1 MKKTITALIATILLS
16 LAFTSC
22 EKDNATNGG
31 GNNNEPAITD
41 DDNGIELNM
50 SNNGNDRIFFDA
62 QILTSNGYIEVTRI
76 YLAISS
82 SNNFYIEENNDYHY
96 GSAMYDIARVGSVAN
111 MSAINTIPT
120 SGWVNQIAVNPGIGY
135 IIRYG
140 GSGFGYTYARL
151 FVKEWLV
158 NTNGG
163 IIGAT
168 VVYQDKWR
176 QENAQNGSEETISGS
191 KWLSYEYSDEDN
203 YTITHTI
210 YFGENNRGLEKNL
223 YRVAYDVYRDSTI
236 FTYTYNQNSGNG
248 VITQESGNGETYDF
262 HIEGKQMSILNG
274 NSAGRMYTRICF

>member
-1 MKKTITALIATILLS
+1 MKKMITILIATILLAF
-16 LAFTSC
+16 AFTSC
-22 EKDNATNGG
+22 EKDIATNGG
-31 GNNNEPAITD
+31 ENNNGPIITD
-41 DDNGIELNM
+41 DDTGIEFNM
-50 SNNGNDRIFFDA
+50 SNNGNDRIYFDA
-62 QILTSNGYIEVTRI
+62 QILTYEGYIEVTRI

-82 SNNFYIEENNDYHY
+82 SNNFYLEENNDIHY

-111 MSAINTIPT
+111 ISAINTIPT

-140 GSGFGYTYARL
+140 GSGFGYTYMRL
-151 FVKEWLV
+151 FVKDWLV

-176 QENAQNGSEETISGS
+176 QENVQNSPEETISGS
-191 KWLSYEYSDEDN
+191 KWLSYEYED

-223 YRVAYDVYRDSTI
+223 FRYGYDVFTDSTV
-236 FTYTYNQNSGNG
+236 FTYTYNQNSENG
-248 VITQESGNGETYDF
+248 VIIPESGDGETYDF
-262 HIEGKQMSILNG
+262 HIDGKQLSILNG
-274 NSAGRMYTRICF
+274 NSAGRVYTRTYF